1 MKNYGTFFY
10 RIFVF
15 FLVIPLFAACNGTES
30 DGQSSGSAD
39 SGTVLTDIFTET
51 AAQLPSE
58 AQVSKTMIPL
68 YDRESGTVTV
78 FLTEREEVVGEDD
91 VVGSVTT
98 GWLYRMS
105 ESGELLDRTEIP
117 LPDTF
122 GGLGTGIVLPD
133 EVIYTGSSAE
143 KEPMVW
149 KYDRTTGETVS
160 AGSVREMTGDP
171 DFYPSLYAFDE
182 EGRIYGTD
190 KHTLYVLNPDLTMAF
205 VYDFPMQISGMASGA
220 DGNVWTVFNAGMEVC
235 AAVVDPE
242 TKELGTYCSFTR
254 GMDSG
259 DPPKHYLLDSS
270 MNAGESAYNF
280 FYYDMGGALWGVTV
294 TENGVLEETQVFDLF
309 NSGITRLNT
318 GGGSDDGEVFPI
330 AFVTDELFLTRRY
343 DRENSS
349 SDFVFHHRTEDIDL
363 SEQSVITVA
372 YPYSLEVDT
381 IEHITEFRRTHP
393 EVNIVLEDYSRYIE
407 RDNSQAGEEKLCFD
421 LVNGSIEPDIV
432 ITKPIPY
439 AASTL
444 SDSNVAVQLCRN
456 ELYVDLVPY
465 LETDSELNFGNLF
478 GCVRRLFDDGEGGM
492 WGISNSFQANTLIG
506 SEKLLGN
513 YAEKGCW
520 TLSEM
525 LDFLESLPED
535 TEKIY
540 NYNRRQA
547 LSLILGQG
555 CGYFLH
561 DGTASFDSEEFIR
574 FLEFYRTVPADP
586 AEYDQTSPV
595 AEIQQVDS
603 IERTEVLH
611 DAIAVGKIAL
621 MPSSFGYEGLYNLM
635 TTEGHVPISAATKG
649 TSVFQITPETS
660 YIITAFSENPDLCFE
675 LVKSFFAFEEK
686 MLSDGFSTYMPLFSR
701 KDHFSQAASTS
712 SLVSLERQKLALP
725 TEWLN
730 NAGSPILERT
740 PTDIQNIVN
749 EEMSVFFSGM
759 GTAEDCAR
767 KIQSRVEIWLSEHE

>member
-1 MKNYGTFFY
+1 MKKYGTFL
-10 RIFVF
+10 VF
-15 FLVIPLFAACNGTES
+15 CILLPLIAACNGTETDGRSS
-30 DGQSSGSAD
+30 DTTD
-39 SGTVLTDIFTET
+39 SGTVLTNIFTE
-51 AAQLPSE
+51 ASAQLPAE
-58 AQVSKTMIPL
+58 AMVSKNMIPL
-68 YDRESGTVTV
+68 YDRDAGTITE
-78 FLTEREEVVGEDD
+78 FLLEWEEIVGEDE
-91 VVGSVTT
+91 VIGSVTT
-98 GWLYRMS
+98 GWLYCMS
-105 ESGELLDRTEIP
+105 DRGELLDRTEIP

-133 EVIYTGSSAE
+133 EVIYTGSSAA

-149 KYDRTTGETVS
+149 KYDRTTGETTA
-160 AGSVREMTGDP
+160 AGSARELTGDP
-171 DFYPSLYAFDE
+171 NFYPNLYAFDE

-190 KHTLYVLNPDLTMAF
+190 QHTVYVLNPDLTMAF

-235 AAVVDPE
+235 AAVIDPE
-242 TKELGTYCSFTR
+242 TKALGTYYSFTR

-280 FYYDMGGALWGVTV
+280 FYYDMSGALWGVTV
-294 TENGVLEETQVFDLF
+294 MENGVLEETQVFDLF
-309 NSGITRLNT
+309 NSGISQLNT
-318 GGGSDDGEVFPI
+318 GGGSDGGEIFPV

-343 DRENSS
+343 DWGDSS
-349 SDFVFHHRTEDIDL
+349 SEFVFHHRAEDIDL
-363 SEQSVITVA
+363 SEQSVITIA
-372 YPYSLEVDT
+372 YPYPLEVDT

-393 EVNIVLEDYSRYIE
+393 EVSIVLEDYSRYVE
-407 RDNSQAGEEKLCFD
+407 RENSQAGEEKLCFD
-421 LVNGSIEPDIV
+421 LVNGLIEPDII
-432 ITKPIPY
+432 ITKPTPY

-444 SDSNVAVQLCRN
+444 SDDNVVVQLCRN
-456 ELYVDLVPY
+456 DLYVDLVPY
-465 LETDSELNFGNLF
+465 LETDSELNFDNLF

-513 YAEKGCW
+513 YAENGCW

-547 LSLILGQG
+547 LSSILEQG
-555 CGYFLH
+555 CGYFLQ
-561 DGTASFDSEEFIR
+561 DGIASFDSEEFIR

-595 AEIQQVDS
+595 AEIQLVDS
-603 IERTEVLH
+603 IERTEVLY
-611 DAIAVGKIAL
+611 DAITVGKIAL
-621 MPSSFGYEGLYNLM
+621 LPSSFGYEGLYSLM

-649 TSVFQITPETS
+649 TSVFQITAETS
-660 YIITAFSENPDLCFE
+660 YIVTAFSENPDLCFE
-675 LVKSFFAFEEK
+675 LVKSFFTFEEK
-686 MLSDGFSTYMPLFSR
+686 VSFDGFSTYMPLFSR
-701 KDHFSQAASTS
+701 KDHFSQAASSS
-712 SLVSLERQKLALP
+712 SLVSLERQKLARLI
-725 TEWLN
+725 EWLD
-730 NAGSPILERT
+730 NADSPILERT
-740 PTDIQNIVN
+740 PTDVQTIVT
-749 EEMSVFFSGM
+749 EEMSAFLSGM
-759 GTAEDCAR
+759 GTAEDCAD